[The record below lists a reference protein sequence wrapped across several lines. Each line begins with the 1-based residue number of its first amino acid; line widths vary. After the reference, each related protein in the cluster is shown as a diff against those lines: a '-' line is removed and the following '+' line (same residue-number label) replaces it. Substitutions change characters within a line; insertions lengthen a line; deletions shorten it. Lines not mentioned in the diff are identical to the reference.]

1 MESRT
6 MKHKKIAIIGGCGHV
21 GIPLGLAFA
30 SKDFDVTLFDKNL
43 TNIEMINRGELPFVE
58 MGADVILQKH
68 IGKNLRASQDRNFIR
83 NAEIVFFVIGT
94 PVDEHLNPKVRD
106 VVAGI
111 AEYESCLSN
120 GQLLIMR
127 STLFPGTL
135 RIIQEHLNRNG
146 LHPGLAFCPER
157 ILQGKGIEEIFQL
170 PQIVSGVD
178 EDSVLAAEELFLNLT
193 AQVIRTT
200 PEEAELAKLM
210 TNSLRYMNFAIAN
223 QFYMMAN
230 DSGVDFDRV
239 YEAMTAGY
247 PRAKFFAKPGLAAGP
262 CLFKDTMQLA
272 AFYHNNFFLGH
283 AAMLINE
290 GLPDHLVKNM
300 KQKMNGSL
308 CGKKIAILG
317 MTFKANNDDT
327 RESLSFKLK
336 KLLEIE
342 MADVIESDPYL
353 SDSVSLDDALKA
365 AEGIIL
371 GVPHD
376 EYRGLKIDVPFIDCW
391 GLWNKVN
398 N

>member
-1 MESRT
+1 MSQNKE
-6 MKHKKIAIIGGCGHV
+6 KIVIIGGCGHV
-21 GIPLGLAFA
+21 GIPLGLALA
-30 SKDFDVTLFDKNL
+30 SKGFDVTLSDKNQ
-43 TNIEMINRGELPFVE
+43 TNINMINNGELPFVE
-58 MGADVILQKH
+58 NGAEEILHAH
-68 IGKNLRASQDRNFIR
+68 IGKNLRASGDCRFIK
-83 NAEIVFFVIGT
+83 NADIVFFVIGT

-106 VVAGI
+106 VISVI
-111 AEYESCLSN
+111 EEYEPYISDE
-120 GQLLIMR
+120 QILIMR

-135 RIIQEHLNRNG
+135 RVIQEHLSRCS
-146 LHPGLAFCPER
+146 LKAKLAFCPER
-157 ILQGKGIEEIFQL
+157 ILQGKGIEEIFDL
-170 PQIVSGVD
+170 PQIVSGTTAEAVD
-178 EDSVLAAEELFLNLT
+178 AAEKLFLNLT
-193 AQVIRTT
+193 SKVIRTT

-210 TNSLRYMNFAIAN
+210 TNSWRYLNFAIAN

-230 DSGVDFDRV
+230 DSGIDFEKV

-300 KQKMNGSL
+300 KQKMGGSL
-308 CGKKIAILG
+308 CRKKIAILG

-342 MADVIESDPYL
+342 MAYVIESDPYL
-353 SDSVSLDDALKA
+353 KDSVPLQQALQDAD
-365 AEGIIL
+365 GIIL

-376 EYRGLKIDVPFIDCW
+376 EYLELQIKVPFVDCW
-391 GLWNKVN
+391 GIWNKN
-398 N
+398 K

>member
-1 MESRT
+1 MCL
-6 MKHKKIAIIGGCGHV
+6 MKEKIVIIGGCGHV
-21 GIPLGLAFA
+21 GIPLGLALA
-30 SKDFDVTLFDKNL
+30 SKEFDVTLLDKNQV
-43 TNIEMINRGELPFVE
+43 NIDMINAGRLPFQE
-58 MGADVILQKH
+58 NGADEILQKH
-68 IGKNLRASQDRNFIR
+68 IGRNLRASVDYEYIR
-83 NAEIVFFVIGT
+83 NADIVFFVIGT

-106 VVAGI
+106 VI
-111 AEYESCLSN
+111 AVIGEYVPYLADN
-120 GQLLIMR
+120 QLLIMR

-135 RIIQEHLNRNG
+135 RVIQEHLNRKG
-146 LHPGLAFCPER
+146 LKSKLAFCPER
-157 ILQGKGIEEIFQL
+157 ILQGKGIEEIFEL
-170 PQIVSGVD
+170 PQIVSGITD
-178 EDSVLAAEELFLNLT
+178 EAVEAADKLFLNLT
-193 AQVIRTT
+193 SHIIRTT

-210 TNSLRYMNFAIAN
+210 TNSWRYLNFAIAN

-230 DSGVDFDRV
+230 DSGVDFERV

-290 GLPDHLVKNM
+290 GLPDHLVKNL

-308 CGKKIAILG
+308 CNKKVAILG

-342 MADVIESDPYL
+342 MADVIESDPYIK
-353 SDSVSLDDALKA
+353 DSVPLEEALA
-365 AEGIIL
+365 NAEAIIL
-371 GVPHD
+371 GVPHN
-376 EYRGLKIDVPFIDCW
+376 EYLELTPGVPFVDCW
-391 GLWNKVN
+391 GVWNKVKKEVK
-398 N
+398 